1 MPATASLSILL
12 AGLAAGSLLA
22 LGAAGAHAEMR
33 ELSDVELSQIVA
45 RGVAD
50 GEDAASP
57 NRHTFLFRDV
67 GGRLTRVDGSGE
79 LLFDVLPLPG
89 GAGTMNISDI
99 NLSGNAQQNLQAMI
113 NFNAANAIVQVQLN
127 LNINVNS
134 RVDSV
139 VQGNLGG
146 FLR

>member
-1 MPATASLSILL
+1 MRIIMRRPLQ
-12 AGLAAGSLLA
+12 
-22 LGAAGAHAEMR
+22 GAAFAGFLLVALSAGTATAEMR
-33 ELSDVELSQIVA
+33 ELSDAEMSEIVA
-45 RGVAD
+45 LGVTD
-50 GEDAASP
+50 GESEATP

-89 GAGTMNISDI
+89 GAGSVNVSDI
-99 NLSGNAQQNLQAMI
+99 KLSGNAQQNLQAMI

-146 FLR
+146 YLR

>member
-1 MPATASLSILL
+1 MRITMRRTLEGVAIAGALLMALSAGPAT
-12 AGLAAGSLLA
+12 
-22 LGAAGAHAEMR
+22 AEMR
-33 ELSDVELSQIVA
+33 ELSDAEMSEIVA
-45 RGVAD
+45 RGVTD
-50 GEDAASP
+50 EGEAAP
-57 NRHTFLFRDV
+57 NRHTFLFRDI

-79 LLFDVLPLPG
+79 LLFDILPLPG
-89 GAGTMNISDI
+89 GPGSVNVSDI
-99 NLSGNAQQNLQAMI
+99 RLSGNAQQNLQAMI

-146 FLR
+146 FLH